1 MIISKF
7 YSAFYKP
14 IIYSAHWQEEPL
26 CFNELIGKEF
36 QIQFTGN
43 LFCQVCTKKTKK
55 FFGEGFCYTCF
66 IESSQAAPC
75 ILRPELC
82 KGHLGEGRDPVWE
95 EKHHNQP
102 HVVYLAATDVVK
114 VGVTRSTQVPTRW
127 IDQGASSVII
137 FAETPNRY
145 EAGKLEVELKAF
157 YTDKTNYRKML
168 QNEIDENIDL
178 IEEKWQT
185 VEKLPSDLQ
194 TFISENDAITEIIY
208 PVITFPKSVQV
219 LNLDKTP
226 LIKGTLKGIKGQY
239 LLFEGDFALNIR
251 RHTGYEV
258 KISF

>member
-1 MIISKF
+1 M
-7 YSAFYKP
+7 
-14 IIYSAHWQEEPL
+14 
-26 CFNELIGKEF
+26 
-36 QIQFTGN
+36 
-43 LFCQVCTKKTKK
+43 FCKVCNKSTKK
-55 FFGEGFCYTCF
+55 FFGEGFCFQCF
-66 IESSQAAPC
+66 NNSPENSPC
-75 ILRPELC
+75 ILKPELC
-82 KGHLGEGRDPVWE
+82 EAHLGKGRDTAWE

-114 VGVTRSTQVPTRW
+114 VGVTRSSQIPTRW

-157 YTDKTNYRKML
+157 YSDKTNYRKML

-185 VEKLPSDLQ
+185 VEQLPSDLQ
-194 TFISENDAITEIIY
+194 TFISENDVITELTY

-226 LIKGTLKGIKGQY
+226 LIKGRLNGIKGQY
-239 LLFEGDFALNIR
+239 LLFENDLAINIR
-251 RHTGYEV
+251 RHTGYD
-258 KISF
+258 IQLIY